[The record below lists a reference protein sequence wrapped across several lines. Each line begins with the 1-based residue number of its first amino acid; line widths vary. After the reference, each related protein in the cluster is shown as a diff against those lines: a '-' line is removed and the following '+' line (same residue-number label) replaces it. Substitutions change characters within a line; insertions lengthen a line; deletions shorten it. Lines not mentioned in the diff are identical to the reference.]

1 MKVLILSC
9 NTGGGHNAAGRA
21 LYEEFHRR
29 GIDCEFLDTL
39 SFCRPPRFEA
49 GLFDLYQCHDE
60 DSHAVFNWPITLPIR
75 SAPLSR
81 ESIVYAFNRK
91 YALKLGQYIEENH
104 FDAIVMPHLFPAEA
118 ITYLKKKR
126 NLSVRT
132 YAVATDYT
140 CIPFWEETQ
149 PDYFF
154 IPHKEN
160 YQENLFALGFPAEK
174 LVPLGIP
181 VQRTFGV
188 RRDQRVGP
196 SRLLGL
202 PTEGRMILF
211 LCLGPA

>member
-1 MKVLILSC
+1 MLPEGLYMKSSIVAGSTVSFWILC
-9 NTGGGHNAAGRA
+9 PLPAPA
-21 LYEEFHRR
+21 LRSRPLRSISMSRR
-29 GIDCEFLDTL
+29 RLPC
-39 SFCRPPRFEA
+39 C
-49 GLFDLYQCHDE
+49 
-60 DSHAVFNWPITLPIR
+60 FNWPITLPIG

-81 ESIVYAFNRK
+81 KSIVYAFNRK

-154 IPHKEN
+154 IPHRELSR
-160 YQENLFALGFPAEK
+160 EFIRSGIPREK

-181 VQRTFGV
+181 VQRTFLVFDEIKKRPVKLWG
-188 RRDQRVGP
+188 
-196 SRLLGL
+196 
-202 PTEGRMILF
+202 
-211 LCLGPA
+211 CLQKAV